1 VSDFFSSLGS
11 ASRAL
16 EAQRL
21 GLDVTGQNIANVNTP
36 GYSRRVVDFS
46 AIAPDGKLSAGR
58 GVEVAGVRASRDRL
72 LERRLQQELP
82 AERREAAIA
91 ETLSIVESTLGSA
104 GSSIDA
110 RMSALF
116 DSFAALSEAPT
127 SAVAR
132 QEVVLQGDALASAFR
147 DMAGRFDLA
156 QRDTDNKI
164 RAALEEVN
172 GLTEQIAALNENI
185 ATASGT
191 TLLHLQDEQALL
203 VRQLSELVDISVL
216 PGSGNS
222 GGVDITF
229 GNGRPLV
236 IGKEDFTI
244 TAVSSAPSGFAELTA
259 AGTTVTDE
267 VTGGRLGGLLH
278 VRDVQMPGYQSRLD
292 QLAYD
297 IVQQVNTIHQGG
309 YDQSGAQ
316 NRDFFTPLG
325 SVAGAARNMSLDAAL
340 EADHSRIAAAGVN
353 ATGDNGAARQ
363 LAALREARVLGGGT
377 STLADSWTQLVYRV
391 GRDAQAAN
399 NEQKS
404 RQEIVRQV
412 DALRD
417 QMSGI
422 SLDEEAMNLLKFQ
435 RAYEANARFFS
446 VIDQTLEMMLQ
457 RLGA

>member
-1 VSDFFSSLGS
+1 MSDFFSSLGS

-21 GLDVTGQNIANVNTP
+21 GLEVTGQNIANVNTP
-36 GYSRRVVDFS
+36 GYSRRVVDFA
-46 AIAPDGKLSAGR
+46 AIPPDGKLSAGR
-58 GVEVAGVRASRDRL
+58 GVEVVGVRATRDRL
-72 LERRLQQELP
+72 LESRLQQELP

-91 ETLSIVESTLGSA
+91 ESLSIIESSLGTA

-132 QEVVLQGDALASAFR
+132 QDVVLQGDALAAAFR

-164 RAALEEVN
+164 RSAVEEIN
-172 GLTEQIAALNENI
+172 GLTERIAAINDSI
-185 ATASGT
+185 GTASGT
-191 TLLHLQDEQALL
+191 TLLHLQDEQAGL

-216 PGSGNS
+216 PGSGNAN
-222 GGVDITF
+222 GVDITF

-236 IGKEDFTI
+236 IGKERYSLDPL
-244 TAVSSAPSGFAELTA
+244 SAPPSGFAELTTG
-259 AGTTVTDE
+259 GTNVTDE

-278 VRDVQMPGYQSRLD
+278 VRDVQMPDYQSRLD
-292 QLAYD
+292 TLAYD
-297 IVQQVNTIHQGG
+297 IVQQVNTVHRAG
-309 YDQSGAQ
+309 YDQTGTQ
-316 NRDFFTPLG
+316 NRDFFTALG
-325 SVAGAARNMSLDAAL
+325 SAAGAARNMTIDAAL
-340 EADHSRIAAAGVN
+340 EADHGRIAAAAVN
-353 ATGDNGAARQ
+353 ATGDNGTARQ
-363 LAALREARVLGGGT
+363 LAALREARVLNGGT
-377 STLADSWTQLVYRV
+377 TTLADSWTQLVYRV
-391 GRDAQAAN
+391 GRDAQSAN

-422 SLDEEAMNLLKFQ
+422 SLDEEAMNLLKYQ
-435 RAYEANARFFS
+435 RAYEANAKFFS

-457 RLGA
+457 TLAR